1 MDRVTSATYRS
12 LTQLF
17 DPRVSPDGAT
27 VALVERIPADGRT
40 YARRLSL
47 VDIETGDRTPLTENT
62 GTCGTPRWSPAG
74 DELAFVTDR
83 YGETADLALCSVPDG
98 DCRRLTAVA
107 GPVSDPSWSPD
118 GRTLAFVQSV
128 APEERDADQDRALD
142 EGFEREAPDPRVVDR
157 LVYRSDGEYFDGRYD
172 HLYLFDRESG
182 TVTRLTAGAFD
193 VRSPVWLDSE
203 TVCYAAKRGDDPE
216 SDISF
221 AVETI
226 RVDTGE
232 TETLATDSDWVPTV
246 RTAADGRIA
255 WPRTT
260 PDRPSLR
267 QTDVVVYDPETGE
280 RTTPLSGLDRTLERH
295 RQLCWDRTSLY
306 ACVPDRGDVVLYRV
320 DVGGRRDQLFP
331 DGHVH
336 SFHAA
341 GGTVAAVRSS
351 WDHPGDLYVDDGG
364 EPRRL
369 TAVNEGVLDTRA
381 VGRPEEVW
389 FERDGERI
397 QGWILRPPDADPSE
411 ECPLLV
417 NVHGGPHMMWTTAGR
432 MWHEF
437 QTLAAVGYAVFWC
450 NPRGS
455 TGYGAAFRG
464 ATDRDWGEV
473 TMRDLLAG
481 VDAVTDRPGVDGDEV
496 FVTGGSFGGYMTGWL
511 VAHTDRFRGA
521 VAQRG
526 LYDLIGYYGSTDGVH
541 RIIEDEF
548 ETVPWEDHDFLWNH
562 SVVSHAPDVETP
574 TLILHSEN
582 DYRTPICTAE
592 LFFRAL
598 KKNGVDTRL
607 VRYPRESHDLSR
619 NGEPDHVV
627 DRLDRIVDW
636 FETYRTDRTT

>member
-1 MDRVTSATYRS
+1 MGQVTSATYRS

-27 VALVERIPADGRT
+27 VAVVERTPADGQT

-47 VDIETGDRTPLTENT
+47 VDAVTGDRTTLTGNT
-62 GTCGTPRWSPAG
+62 GTCGTPRWTPG
-74 DELAFVTDR
+74 GEELAFVTDR

-98 DCRRLTAVA
+98 ECQRLTAVV
-107 GPVSDPSWSPD
+107 GPVSEPSWSPD
-118 GRTLAFVQSV
+118 GRALAFVQSV
-128 APEERDADQDRALD
+128 TPEERDAGRDCELD
-142 EGFEREAPDPRVVDR
+142 GDHEPTPPDPRVIDR

-172 HLYLFDRESG
+172 HLYLFDRG
-182 TVTRLTAGAFD
+182 ADTVTRLTAGAFD
-193 VRSPVWLDSE
+193 VHSPVWLDRN
-203 TVCYAAKRGDDPE
+203 TVCYAARRGDDPAADM
-216 SDISF
+216 SYS
-221 AVETI
+221 VETV

-246 RTAADGRIA
+246 RTAEDGRIA
-255 WPRTT
+255 WSRT
-260 PDRPSLR
+260 PLDRPTLR
-267 QTDVVVYDPETGE
+267 QTEVIVYDPETGE

-295 RQLCWDRTSLY
+295 RKLCWDGGSLY
-306 ACVPDRGDVVLYRV
+306 VCVPDRGEVVLYRV
-320 DVGGRRDQLFP
+320 GRRGREKLFP

-351 WDHPGDLYVDDGG
+351 WDRPGDLYVDDGG

-369 TAVNEGVLDTRA
+369 TSVNEAVLDSRA

-389 FERDGERI
+389 FERGGERI
-397 QGWILRPPDADPSE
+397 QGWLLRPPDADPSE

-417 NVHGGPHMMWTTAGR
+417 DVHGGPHMMWTAAGR

-437 QTLAAVGYAVFWC
+437 QTLAAAGYAVFWC
-450 NPRGS
+450 NPHGS
-455 TGYGAAFRG
+455 TGYGAAFRR
-464 ATDRDWGEV
+464 ATDGDWGDV
-473 TMRDLLAG
+473 TTRDVLAG
-481 VDAVTDRPGVDGDEV
+481 VDTVTDRPGVDSDEV
-496 FVTGGSFGGYMTGWL
+496 FVTGGSFGGYIAGWL

-526 LYDLIGYYGSTDGVH
+526 LYDLIGYYGSTDSVH

-548 ETVPWEDHDFLWNH
+548 GTVPWEDHSLLWEH
-562 SVVSHAPDVETP
+562 SVASHAPDIETP
-574 TLILHSEN
+574 TLILHSED

-598 KKNGVDTRL
+598 KKNDVDTRL
-607 VRYPRESHDLSR
+607 VRYPREGHDLSR

-627 DRLDRIVDW
+627 DRLDRIVEW
-636 FETYRTDRTT
+636 FETHRADSTT